1 MAQKSQGSQQ
11 GARKTLKRD
20 RRATTTVND
29 KLKTF
34 EEGEKALVKVDSS
47 VQESRPHMRYHGR
60 TGEVTGK
67 RGNSYEVVVSD
78 GGEEKTL
85 YLHPAHMRKT
95 EEE

>member
-29 KLKTF
+29 RLKDF

-47 VQESRPHMRYHGR
+47 VQEARPHMRFHGK
-60 TGEVTGK
+60 TVDVVGM
-67 RGNSYEVVVSD
+67 RGQKYEVEFKD
-78 GGEEKTL
+78 GKKTKTL
-85 YLHPAHMRKT
+85 FLHPAHLQKV
-95 EEE
+95 EV